1 MTTAKKHN
9 VFKNIVQYLF
19 LLLYIVCAVLI
30 FVESA
35 MPGSKSAKQSND
47 FTGLF
52 EDEINDNYDS
62 QRIKEIKDFGV
73 SFYKDKDESI
83 ILDLS
88 NSTFYVGDT
97 IYYNFTY
104 IPQDTSFKGIN
115 IDCDSSFATIGA
127 DNSITFI
134 KESPSLELTFTA
146 SKNSKLIKKFSIAVD
161 PVLATSIEITN
172 KPSGDETFYVGQS
185 YTLKTHIEP
194 SNVTYT
200 RVAFSSSDDTI
211 CSVDSD
217 GRVEFKKSGRAIIYA
232 KINELEDSTTFTV
245 KDKIVQTVEVESIS
259 VNTKYELYSMGDS
272 ISVSIKYSPANATF
286 DLNST
291 NIQFP
296 SVDGISFKLIKSN
309 RIKITSNK
317 NENKSNS
324 FKDLKLSY
332 LKKDGSKIET
342 NSFDVDVIE
351 KSKLTSDQIDTSKLK
366 TFYTPSIH
374 TNSHYSNIVTIDSFS
389 ISIPYK
395 NINPKAYLL
404 NNYEIEYDSTK
415 LTCLS
420 HSYNSFTFKAKT
432 YSDVSGQIKFY
443 VDKDKHDTSN
453 AIVFNYQ
460 YQNDLQTGSVSGIS
474 LGSYFSSN
482 ESDKNELLVN
492 QAYDNVFSN
501 ISIEPVSFK
510 YSGWTVSIIEGEN
523 LVELVESNN
532 QYSITTNNQTG
543 NVKFRFVSKLDNSI
557 TEDLIFSIV
566 DKPNTMRVYDEGHN
580 LLSNDSIISV
590 DYHDYKALNV
600 EFAFNRQFKDGTK
613 NDEFLFDDGTYFISS
628 NNDNVVCNDDKLIF
642 FANKKG
648 RTSFKI
654 TSLQNDLLSFDFTI
668 DVNFIDIDSFD
679 VVYNA
684 GYYPGDN
691 KGLDDFSKIALGS
704 EFDIDVSMNNNAS
717 IKDVSFT
724 SSDSSVIS
732 ISQNGVGK
740 AKKVGKSTITV
751 TPISNPSL
759 KKTKQIQVVDTV
771 SPFTINSKVFKAETF
786 NSIDDGKRYEAK
798 LFYGKNYKIGITT
811 KEKVSCKNLSFEC
824 MDSSGNKTNN
834 IVSVDKFGNISLLD
848 IGKTTLKVTLG
859 SDDTLVKYSVY
870 IDLTIDRDI
879 SVMFS
884 SLAKKL
890 RKLVGH
896 YLLFA
901 VFAFLSVVFIFLAT
915 NKIKTML
922 IGLGISSV
930 LGFCVAGFSELTQ
943 FYTPNRSAQWRDV
956 GIDFGGYMTTI
967 AIFLICVGIW
977 ELIKYL
983 ARRRKNKVKKE

>member
-1 MTTAKKHN
+1 
-9 VFKNIVQYLF
+9 
-19 LLLYIVCAVLI
+19 
-30 FVESA
+30 
-35 MPGSKSAKQSND
+35 
-47 FTGLF
+47 
-52 EDEINDNYDS
+52 
-62 QRIKEIKDFGV
+62 
-73 SFYKDKDESI
+73 
-83 ILDLS
+83 
-88 NSTFYVGDT
+88 
-97 IYYNFTY
+97 
-104 IPQDTSFKGIN
+104 
-115 IDCDSSFATIGA
+115 
-127 DNSITFI
+127 
-134 KESPSLELTFTA
+134 
-146 SKNSKLIKKFSIAVD
+146 
-161 PVLATSIEITN
+161 
-172 KPSGDETFYVGQS
+172 
-185 YTLKTHIEP
+185 
-194 SNVTYT
+194 
-200 RVAFSSSDDTI
+200 
-211 CSVDSD
+211 
-217 GRVEFKKSGRAIIYA
+217 
-232 KINELEDSTTFTV
+232 
-245 KDKIVQTVEVESIS
+245 
-259 VNTKYELYSMGDS
+259 MGDS
-272 ISVSIKYSPANATF
+272 ISISIRYSPANATF
-286 DLNST
+286 DST
-291 NIQFP
+291 VIQFP
-296 SVDGISFKLIKSN
+296 SVDGISFKSIKSN
-309 RIKITSNK
+309 QFTITSNK

-351 KSKLTSDQIDTSKLK
+351 KSKLTYDQIDTSKLK
-366 TFYTPSIH
+366 TSYTPSIH
-374 TNSHYSNIVTIDSFS
+374 TNSNYSNIVTIDSFS

-395 NINPKAYLL
+395 NINSKAYLL
-404 NNYEIEYDSTK
+404 NNYKIEYDSTK

-420 HSYNSFTFKAKT
+420 QSYKSFTFKAKT
-432 YSDVSGQIKFY
+432 YSDVSGQIEFY
-443 VDKDKHDTSN
+443 VDKFDTSN
-453 AIVFNYQ
+453 AIVFTYQ
-460 YQNDLQTGSVSGIS
+460 YQNDFQAGFVSGIS

-492 QAYDNVFSN
+492 QTYDNVFSN

-523 LVELVESNN
+523 LVEFVESNN
-532 QYSITTNNQTG
+532 QYSIITNNQTG

-557 TEDLIFSIV
+557 SEDLIFSIV

-580 LLSNDSIISV
+580 LLSNDSTISV

-613 NDEFLFDDGTYFISS
+613 NDEFLFDDGTYSISS

-648 RTSFKI
+648 STSFKI

-668 DVNFIDIDSFD
+668 DVNFIDVDSFD

-740 AKKVGKSTITV
+740 AKKVGKSIITV

-956 GIDFGGYMTTI
+956 GIDFAGYMTTI

>member
-1 MTTAKKHN
+1 MTAAKKHN

-134 KESPSLELTFTA
+134 KENSSLELTFTA
-146 SKNSKLIKKFSIAVD
+146 SKNSNLIKKFSIAVD

-172 KPSGDETFYVGQS
+172 KPSSDETFYVGQS

-200 RVAFSSSDDTI
+200 TVAFSSSNDTI

-217 GRVEFKKSGRAIIYA
+217 GRVEFKKSGTAIIHA
-232 KINELEDSTTFTV
+232 KINELEVSTTFIV

-259 VNTKYELYSMGDS
+259 VNTKYQLYSMGDS
-272 ISVSIKYSPANATF
+272 ISVSIGYTPANATF
-286 DLNST
+286 DST
-291 NIQFP
+291 NIHFP
-296 SVDGISFKLIKSN
+296 SVDGISFKSIKSN
-309 RIKITSNK
+309 QIKIISK

-351 KSKLTSDQIDTSKLK
+351 KLKLTSDKIDTSKLK
-366 TFYTPSIH
+366 TLYTPSIH
-374 TNSHYSNIVTIDSFS
+374 TNSHYSSKVTIDSFS

-404 NNYEIEYDSTK
+404 NNYKIEYDSTK
-415 LTCLS
+415 LICLS
-420 HSYNSFTFKAKT
+420 QSYKSFTFKAKT

-443 VDKDKHDTSN
+443 VDKDKFDTSN
-453 AIVFNYQ
+453 AIVFTYQ
-460 YQNDLQTGSVSGIS
+460 YQNDLQAGSVSGIS

-492 QAYDNVFSN
+492 QTYDNVFSN

-523 LVELVESNN
+523 LVKLDESNN

-557 TEDLIFSIV
+557 SEDLIFSIV
-566 DKPNTMRVYDEGHN
+566 DKPNIMRVYDEGHN
-580 LLSNDSIISV
+580 LLSNDSTISV

-613 NDEFLFDDGTYFISS
+613 NDEVLFDDGTYSISS

-648 RTSFKI
+648 STSFKI
-654 TSLQNDLLSFDFTI
+654 TSLQNNLLSFDFTI

-684 GYYPGDN
+684 GYYLGDN

-811 KEKVSCKNLSFEC
+811 KEKVSCKNLNFEC
-824 MDSSGNKTNN
+824 VDSSGNKTNN

-922 IGLGISSV
+922 ISLGISSV

-977 ELIKYL
+977 EFIKYL
-983 ARRRKNKVKKE
+983 ARRRKNKAKKE

>member
-62 QRIKEIKDFGV
+62 QRIKEIKDFSV

-351 KSKLTSDQIDTSKLK
+351 KSKLTSNQIDTSKLK
-366 TFYTPSIH
+366 TSYAPSIH

-443 VDKDKHDTSN
+443 VDKFDTSD

-460 YQNDLQTGSVSGIS
+460 YQNDVQAGSVSGIS

-492 QAYDNVFSN
+492 QTYDNVFSN

-510 YSGWTVSIIEGEN
+510 YSGWTVSIIEGKN

-580 LLSNDSIISV
+580 LLSNDSTISV

-613 NDEFLFDDGTYFISS
+613 NDEFLFDDGTYSISS

-684 GYYPGDN
+684 GYYLGDN

-732 ISQNGVGK
+732 INQNGVGK

-884 SLAKKL
+884 SLAKML

>member
-1 MTTAKKHN
+1 M
-9 VFKNIVQYLF
+9 
-19 LLLYIVCAVLI
+19 I

-104 IPQDTSFKGIN
+104 TPQDTSFKGIN

-134 KESPSLELTFTA
+134 KENSSLELTFTA
-146 SKNSKLIKKFSIAVD
+146 SKNSNLIKKFSIAVD

-172 KPSGDETFYVGQS
+172 KPSSDEIFYVGQS

-200 RVAFSSSDDTI
+200 TVAFSSSDDTI
-211 CSVDSD
+211 CSVDFD
-217 GRVEFKKSGRAIIYA
+217 GRVEFKKSGTAIIYA
-232 KINELEDSTTFTV
+232 KINKFVDSTTFIV

-286 DLNST
+286 DST

-296 SVDGISFKLIKSN
+296 SVVGISFKPIKSN
-309 RIKITSNK
+309 QIKITSNK
-317 NENKSNS
+317 NENKSYS

-332 LKKDGSKIET
+332 GSKIET

-351 KSKLTSDQIDTSKLK
+351 KSKLNIDQIDTSKLK
-366 TFYTPSIH
+366 TSYTPSIH

-420 HSYNSFTFKAKT
+420 YSYESFTFKAKT
-432 YSDVSGQIKFY
+432 YSDVNGEIKFY
-443 VDKDKHDTSN
+443 VDKFDTSN
-453 AIVFNYQ
+453 AIVFTYQ
-460 YQNDLQTGSVSGIS
+460 YQNDVQAGSVSGIS

-492 QAYDNVFSN
+492 QTYDNVFSN

-532 QYSITTNNQTG
+532 QYSIATNYQTG
-543 NVKFRFVSKLDNSI
+543 NVKFRFRSKLDNSI
-557 TEDLIFSIV
+557 SEDLIFSIV

-580 LLSNDSIISV
+580 LLSNHSTISV

-613 NDEFLFDDGTYFISS
+613 NDEVLFDDVTYSISS

-648 RTSFKI
+648 STSFKI

-668 DVNFIDIDSFD
+668 DVNFIDTDSFD

-956 GIDFGGYMTTI
+956 GIDFAGYMTTI

>member
-134 KESPSLELTFTA
+134 KESQSLELTFTA

-161 PVLATSIEITN
+161 PVLATSIKITN
-172 KPSGDETFYVGQS
+172 KPSNDETFYVGQS

-200 RVAFSSSDDTI
+200 TVAFSSSDDTI

-217 GRVEFKKSGRAIIYA
+217 GRVEFKKSGTAKIYA
-232 KINELEDSTTFTV
+232 KINELEDSTPFIV

-286 DLNST
+286 DST
-291 NIQFP
+291 VIQFP
-296 SVDGISFKLIKSN
+296 SADGISFKSIKIN
-309 RIKITSNK
+309 QIKITSK

-351 KSKLTSDQIDTSKLK
+351 KFKLTSDQIDTSKLK
-366 TFYTPSIH
+366 TSYTPSIH

-404 NNYEIEYDSTK
+404 NNYKIDYDSTK
-415 LTCLS
+415 LTCLN
-420 HSYNSFTFKAKT
+420 HSYKSFTFKAKT
-432 YSDVSGQIKFY
+432 YSNVSGQIKFY
-443 VDKDKHDTSN
+443 VDKDNTSD
-453 AIVFNYQ
+453 AIFFNYK
-460 YQNDLQTGSVSGIS
+460 YQNDIQPGSVSGIS
-474 LGSYFSSN
+474 LSSYFSSN
-482 ESDKNELLVN
+482 ELDKNELLVN
-492 QAYDNVFSN
+492 QKYNNVFSN

-532 QYSITTNNQTG
+532 QYSITTYNQTG

-557 TEDLIFSIV
+557 SEDLIFSIV

-580 LLSNDSIISV
+580 LLSNDSTISV

-613 NDEFLFDDGTYFISS
+613 NDEFLFDDGTYSISS

-648 RTSFKI
+648 STSFKI
-654 TSLQNDLLSFDFTI
+654 TSRQNDLLSFDFTI

-691 KGLDDFSKIALGS
+691 KGLDDFSKIALES

-740 AKKVGKSTITV
+740 AKKVGKSIITV

-956 GIDFGGYMTTI
+956 GIDFAGYMTTI

>member
-104 IPQDTSFKGIN
+104 VPQDTSFKGIN

-134 KESPSLELTFTA
+134 KESSSLELTFTA
-146 SKNSKLIKKFSIAVD
+146 SKNSNLIKKFFIAVD

-172 KPSGDETFYVGQS
+172 KPFSKETFYVGQS

-200 RVAFSSSDDTI
+200 RVAFSSSDDAI

-217 GRVEFKKSGRAIIYA
+217 GRVEFKKSGTAIIYA
-232 KINELEDSTTFTV
+232 KINELEDSTTFIV

-259 VNTKYELYSMGDS
+259 VNTKYKLYSMGDS
-272 ISVSIKYSPANATF
+272 ISVSIEYSPANATF
-286 DLNST
+286 DST
-291 NIQFP
+291 NIQFL
-296 SVDGISFKLIKSN
+296 SVDGISFKSIKSN
-309 RIKITSNK
+309 RIKITSK

-351 KSKLTSDQIDTSKLK
+351 KSKLTFDQIDTSKLK
-366 TFYTPSIH
+366 TSYTPSIH

-395 NINPKAYLL
+395 NINSKAYLL
-404 NNYEIEYDSTK
+404 NNYNIDYDSSK

-420 HSYNSFTFKAKT
+420 QSYKSFTFKAKT

-443 VDKDKHDTSN
+443 VDKFDTSN
-453 AIVFNYQ
+453 AIVFTYQ
-460 YQNDLQTGSVSGIS
+460 YQNDIQTGSVSGIS
-474 LGSYFSSN
+474 LGSYFSSS
-482 ESDKNELLVN
+482 ESNKNELLVN
-492 QAYDNVFSN
+492 QTYDNVFSN
-501 ISIEPVSFK
+501 ISIEPVGFK
-510 YSGWTVSIIEGEN
+510 YSGWAVSIIEGKN
-523 LVELVESNN
+523 LVKLGESNN

-557 TEDLIFSIV
+557 SEDLTFSIV
-566 DKPNTMRVYDEGHN
+566 GKPNTMRVYDEGHN
-580 LLSNDSIISV
+580 LLSNHSTISV
-590 DYHDYKALNV
+590 DYHDYKVLYV

-613 NDEFLFDDGTYFISS
+613 NDEVLFDDGTYSISS

-648 RTSFKI
+648 STSFKI

-668 DVNFIDIDSFD
+668 DVNFIDIDSFY

-824 MDSSGNKTNN
+824 MDSNGNKTND

-956 GIDFGGYMTTI
+956 GIDFAGYMTTI

>member
-134 KESPSLELTFTA
+134 KESSSLELTFTA
-146 SKNSKLIKKFSIAVD
+146 SKNSNLIKKFSIVVD
-161 PVLATSIEITN
+161 SVLATSIVITN
-172 KPSGDETFYVGQS
+172 KPLRDETFYVGQS
-185 YTLKTHIEP
+185 YILKTHIEP

-200 RVAFSSSDDTI
+200 TVAFSSSDDSI

-217 GRVEFKKSGRAIIYA
+217 GRVEFKKSGTAIIYA
-232 KINELEDSTTFTV
+232 KINKFKDSTPFNV

-272 ISVSIKYSPANATF
+272 ISVSIRYSPANATF
-286 DLNST
+286 DST
-291 NIQFP
+291 KIHFP
-296 SVDGISFKLIKSN
+296 SVDGISFKPIKSN
-309 RIKITSNK
+309 QIKITSE
-317 NENKSNS
+317 NENKSYS

-332 LKKDGSKIET
+332 LKEDGSKIET

-351 KSKLTSDQIDTSKLK
+351 KSKLNIDQIDTSKLK
-366 TFYTPSIH
+366 TSYTPLIH

-420 HSYNSFTFKAKT
+420 HSYKSFTFKAKT
-432 YSDVSGQIKFY
+432 NSDVSGEIKFY
-443 VDKDKHDTSN
+443 VDKVDTSN
-453 AIVFNYQ
+453 AIFFNYK
-460 YQNDLQTGSVSGIS
+460 YQKDVQAGSVSGIS

-492 QAYDNVFSN
+492 QTYDNVFSN

-523 LVELVESNN
+523 LVKLVESNN
-532 QYSITTNNQTG
+532 QYSIATNYQTG
-543 NVKFRFVSKLDNSI
+543 NVKFRFRSKLDNSI
-557 TEDLIFSIV
+557 SEDLIFSIV
-566 DKPNTMRVYDEGHN
+566 DKPNTMRVYDDGHN
-580 LLSNDSIISV
+580 LLSNDSTISV

-613 NDEFLFDDGTYFISS
+613 NDEVLFDDVTYSISS

-648 RTSFKI
+648 STSFKI
-654 TSLQNDLLSFDFTI
+654 TSHQNDLLSFDFTI

-740 AKKVGKSTITV
+740 AKKVGKSIITV

-771 SPFTINSKVFKAETF
+771 SPFIINSKVFKAETF

-983 ARRRKNKVKKE
+983 ARRRKNRVKKE

>member
-1 MTTAKKHN
+1 MTAAKKHN

-146 SKNSKLIKKFSIAVD
+146 SKNSNLIKKFSIAVD

-172 KPSGDETFYVGQS
+172 KPSSDETFYVGQS

-200 RVAFSSSDDTI
+200 TVAFSSSNDSI

-217 GRVEFKKSGRAIIYA
+217 GRVEFKKSGTAIINA
-232 KINELEDSTTFTV
+232 KINKFVDSTTFIV

-272 ISVSIKYSPANATF
+272 ISVSIRYSPANATF
-286 DLNST
+286 DST
-291 NIQFP
+291 KIHFP
-296 SVDGISFKLIKSN
+296 SVDGISFKPIKSN
-309 RIKITSNK
+309 QIKITSDE
-317 NENKSNS
+317 NENKSYS

-332 LKKDGSKIET
+332 ESKIET

-351 KSKLTSDQIDTSKLK
+351 KSKLNIDQIDTSKLK
-366 TFYTPSIH
+366 TSYTPSIH

-395 NINPKAYLL
+395 KINSKAYLL
-404 NNYEIEYDSTK
+404 DNYKIDYDSTK

-420 HSYNSFTFKAKT
+420 HSYESFTFKAKT
-432 YSDVSGQIKFY
+432 YSDVSGEIKFY
-443 VDKDKHDTSN
+443 VDKDKVDTSD
-453 AIVFNYQ
+453 AIVFTYQ
-460 YQNDLQTGSVSGIS
+460 YQNDLQAGSVSGIS

-482 ESDKNELLVN
+482 ELDKNELLVN
-492 QAYDNVFSN
+492 QTYDNVFSN

-510 YSGWTVSIIEGEN
+510 YSGWIVSIIEGEN

-557 TEDLIFSIV
+557 SEDLIFSIV
-566 DKPNTMRVYDEGHN
+566 DKPNTMRIYDEGHN
-580 LLSNDSIISV
+580 LLSNDSTISV

-613 NDEFLFDDGTYFISS
+613 NDEVLFDDETYFISS

-648 RTSFKI
+648 STSFKI

-732 ISQNGVGK
+732 ISQSGVGK

-771 SPFTINSKVFKAETF
+771 SPFTINNKVFKAETF

-824 MDSSGNKTNN
+824 MDSSGNRTND
-834 IVSVDKFGNISLLD
+834 IVSVDKIGNISLLD

-930 LGFCVAGFSELTQ
+930 LGFCVAGFSELAQ
-943 FYTPNRSAQWRDV
+943 LYTPNRSAQWRDV
-956 GIDFGGYMTTI
+956 GIDFAGYMTTI

-983 ARRRKNKVKKE
+983 ARRRKNKAKKE

>member
-62 QRIKEIKDFGV
+62 QRIKEIKDFSV

-172 KPSGDETFYVGQS
+172 KPSSDETFYVGQS

-200 RVAFSSSDDTI
+200 RVAFSSSDDAI

-460 YQNDLQTGSVSGIS
+460 YQNDVQAGSVSGIS

-492 QAYDNVFSN
+492 QTYDNVFSN

-532 QYSITTNNQTG
+532 QYSITTNNQNG

-557 TEDLIFSIV
+557 SEDLIFSIV

-580 LLSNDSIISV
+580 LLSNDSTISV

-613 NDEFLFDDGTYFISS
+613 NDEFLFDDGTYSISS

-648 RTSFKI
+648 STSFKI
-654 TSLQNDLLSFDFTI
+654 TSLQNHLLSFDFTI

-732 ISQNGVGK
+732 INQNGVGK

-884 SLAKKL
+884 SLAKML

>member
-1 MTTAKKHN
+1 M
-9 VFKNIVQYLF
+9 
-19 LLLYIVCAVLI
+19 
-30 FVESA
+30 
-35 MPGSKSAKQSND
+35 
-47 FTGLF
+47 
-52 EDEINDNYDS
+52 
-62 QRIKEIKDFGV
+62 
-73 SFYKDKDESI
+73 
-83 ILDLS
+83 
-88 NSTFYVGDT
+88 
-97 IYYNFTY
+97 
-104 IPQDTSFKGIN
+104 
-115 IDCDSSFATIGA
+115 
-127 DNSITFI
+127 
-134 KESPSLELTFTA
+134 
-146 SKNSKLIKKFSIAVD
+146 
-161 PVLATSIEITN
+161 
-172 KPSGDETFYVGQS
+172 
-185 YTLKTHIEP
+185 
-194 SNVTYT
+194 
-200 RVAFSSSDDTI
+200 
-211 CSVDSD
+211 
-217 GRVEFKKSGRAIIYA
+217 
-232 KINELEDSTTFTV
+232 
-245 KDKIVQTVEVESIS
+245 
-259 VNTKYELYSMGDS
+259 
-272 ISVSIKYSPANATF
+272 
-286 DLNST
+286 
-291 NIQFP
+291 
-296 SVDGISFKLIKSN
+296 
-309 RIKITSNK
+309 
-317 NENKSNS
+317 
-324 FKDLKLSY
+324 
-332 LKKDGSKIET
+332 
-342 NSFDVDVIE
+342 
-351 KSKLTSDQIDTSKLK
+351 
-366 TFYTPSIH
+366 
-374 TNSHYSNIVTIDSFS
+374 
-389 ISIPYK
+389 
-395 NINPKAYLL
+395 
-404 NNYEIEYDSTK
+404 
-415 LTCLS
+415 
-420 HSYNSFTFKAKT
+420 
-432 YSDVSGQIKFY
+432 
-443 VDKDKHDTSN
+443 
-453 AIVFNYQ
+453 
-460 YQNDLQTGSVSGIS
+460 
-474 LGSYFSSN
+474 GSYFSSN
-482 ESDKNELLVN
+482 ESDKNELLVK
-492 QAYDNVFSN
+492 QTYDNVFSN

-510 YSGWTVSIIEGEN
+510 YSGWTVSIIEGKN
-523 LVELVESNN
+523 LVGLDESNN

-543 NVKFRFVSKLDNSI
+543 NVKFRFVFKLDNSI
-557 TEDLIFSIV
+557 SEDLIFSIV

-580 LLSNDSIISV
+580 LLSNHSTISV

-613 NDEFLFDDGTYFISS
+613 NDEVLFDDGTYFISS

-648 RTSFKI
+648 NTSFKI
-654 TSLQNDLLSFDFTI
+654 TSFQNDLLSFDFTI

-704 EFDIDVSMNNNAS
+704 EFDIDVSMNNSAS

-859 SDDTLVKYSVY
+859 SNDTLVKYSVY
-870 IDLTIDRDI
+870 IDLTINRDI

-922 IGLGISSV
+922 ISLGISSV

>member
-62 QRIKEIKDFGV
+62 QRIKEIKDFSV

-146 SKNSKLIKKFSIAVD
+146 SKNSNLIKKFSIAVD

-200 RVAFSSSDDTI
+200 RVAFSSSDDAI

-217 GRVEFKKSGRAIIYA
+217 GRVEFKKSGTAIIYA
-232 KINELEDSTTFTV
+232 KINELEDSTTFIV

-272 ISVSIKYSPANATF
+272 ISFSIKYSPVNATF
-286 DLNST
+286 T
-291 NIQFP
+291 NIHFP
-296 SVDGISFKLIKSN
+296 SVDGIFFESIKSN

-351 KSKLTSDQIDTSKLK
+351 KSKLTSDQIDKSKLK
-366 TFYTPSIH
+366 TSYTPLIH

-420 HSYNSFTFKAKT
+420 QSYNSFTFKANT

-443 VDKDKHDTSN
+443 VDKFDTSN

-460 YQNDLQTGSVSGIS
+460 YQNDIQTGSVSGIS

-492 QAYDNVFSN
+492 QTYDNVFSN

-523 LVELVESNN
+523 LVKLVESNN
-532 QYSITTNNQTG
+532 QYSIITYNQTG
-543 NVKFRFVSKLDNSI
+543 NVKFRFFSKLDDSI
-557 TEDLIFSIV
+557 FEDLSFSIV
-566 DKPNTMRVYDEGHN
+566 DKPNIMRVYDEGHN
-580 LLSNDSIISV
+580 LLSNDSTISV

-613 NDEFLFDDGTYFISS
+613 NDEVLFDDGTYSISS

-648 RTSFKI
+648 STSFKI

-668 DVNFIDIDSFD
+668 DVNFVDIDSFD

-684 GYYPGDN
+684 GYYLGDN

>member
-134 KESPSLELTFTA
+134 KESSSLELTFTA

-172 KPSGDETFYVGQS
+172 KPSSDETFYVGQS

-200 RVAFSSSDDTI
+200 TVAFSSSNDTI

-217 GRVEFKKSGRAIIYA
+217 GRVEFKKSGAAIIYA
-232 KINELEDSTTFTV
+232 KINKFEDSTTFIV
-245 KDKIVQTVEVESIS
+245 KDKIVQMVEVESIS
-259 VNTKYELYSMGDS
+259 LNTKYELYSMGDS
-272 ISVSIKYSPANATF
+272 ISVSIGYSPANATF
-286 DLNST
+286 DSN
-291 NIQFP
+291 NIRFP
-296 SVDGISFKLIKSN
+296 SVDGISFKSIKSN
-309 RIKITSNK
+309 QIKITSNK

-332 LKKDGSKIET
+332 GSKIET

-351 KSKLTSDQIDTSKLK
+351 KSKLTYDQIDTSKLK
-366 TFYTPSIH
+366 TSYTPSIH

-395 NINPKAYLL
+395 NINSKAYLL
-404 NNYEIEYDSTK
+404 NNYKIEYDSTK

-420 HSYNSFTFKAKT
+420 QSYKSFTFKAKT
-432 YSDVSGQIKFY
+432 DSDVSGEIKFY
-443 VDKDKHDTSN
+443 VDKFDTSN
-453 AIVFNYQ
+453 AIVFTYQ
-460 YQNDLQTGSVSGIS
+460 YQNDVQAGSVSGIS
-474 LGSYFSSN
+474 LGSYFSFN

-492 QAYDNVFSN
+492 QKYNNVFSN

-543 NVKFRFVSKLDNSI
+543 NVKFRFFSKLDKSI
-557 TEDLIFSIV
+557 SEDLIFSIV
-566 DKPNTMRVYDEGHN
+566 DKPNIMRVYDEGHN
-580 LLSNDSIISV
+580 LLSNDSTISV

-613 NDEFLFDDGTYFISS
+613 NDEVLFDDGTYSISS

-648 RTSFKI
+648 STSFKI

-684 GYYPGDN
+684 GYYLGDN
-691 KGLDDFSKIALGS
+691 KGLNDFSKIALGS
-704 EFDIDVSMNNNAS
+704 EFDIDVNMNNNAS

-740 AKKVGKSTITV
+740 AKKVGKSIITV

-930 LGFCVAGFSELTQ
+930 LGFCVAGFSELAQ

-967 AIFLICVGIW
+967 LIFLICVGIW

>member
-104 IPQDTSFKGIN
+104 IPQDKGIN

-134 KESPSLELTFTA
+134 KESQSLELTFTA
-146 SKNSKLIKKFSIAVD
+146 SKNSNLIKKFSIAVD
-161 PVLATSIEITN
+161 PVLATSIVITN
-172 KPSGDETFYVGQS
+172 KPSSDETFYVGQS

-200 RVAFSSSDDTI
+200 TVAFSSSNDTI

-217 GRVEFKKSGRAIIYA
+217 GRIEFKKSGTAIIYA
-232 KINELEDSTTFTV
+232 KINELEDSTTFIV
-245 KDKIVQTVEVESIS
+245 KDKIVQAVEVESIS

-272 ISVSIKYSPANATF
+272 ISVSIRYSPANATF
-286 DLNST
+286 DST
-291 NIQFP
+291 VIQFP
-296 SVDGISFKLIKSN
+296 SVDGISFKSTKSN
-309 RIKITSNK
+309 QFTITSNK

-324 FKDLKLSY
+324 FKDLKLSYSY

-351 KSKLTSDQIDTSKLK
+351 KSKLTYDQIDTSKLK
-366 TFYTPSIH
+366 TSYTPSIH
-374 TNSHYSNIVTIDSFS
+374 TNSNYSNIVTIDSFS

-395 NINPKAYLL
+395 NINSKAYLL
-404 NNYEIEYDSTK
+404 NNYKIEYDSTK
-415 LTCLS
+415 LICLN
-420 HSYNSFTFKAKT
+420 HSYKSFTFKAKT
-432 YSDVSGQIKFY
+432 YSNVSGQIKFY
-443 VDKDKHDTSN
+443 VDKDNTSD
-453 AIVFNYQ
+453 AIVFTYQ
-460 YQNDLQTGSVSGIS
+460 YQNDIQAGSVSGIS

-492 QAYDNVFSN
+492 QTYDNVFSN

-532 QYSITTNNQTG
+532 QYSIITNNQTG

-557 TEDLIFSIV
+557 SEDLIFSIV

-580 LLSNDSIISV
+580 LLSNDSTISV

-613 NDEFLFDDGTYFISS
+613 NDEVLFDDGTYFISS

-648 RTSFKI
+648 STSFKI

-668 DVNFIDIDSFD
+668 DVNFIDVDSFD

-740 AKKVGKSTITV
+740 AKKVGKSIITV

>member
-1 MTTAKKHN
+1 MTAAKKHN

-134 KESPSLELTFTA
+134 KESSSLELTFTA
-146 SKNSKLIKKFSIAVD
+146 SKNSNLIKKFSIAVD

-172 KPSGDETFYVGQS
+172 KPSNDETFYVGQS

-200 RVAFSSSDDTI
+200 TVAFSSSDDTI

-217 GRVEFKKSGRAIIYA
+217 GRVEFKKSGTAIIYA
-232 KINELEDSTTFTV
+232 KINKFVDSTTFIV
-245 KDKIVQTVEVESIS
+245 KDKIVQMVEVESIS

-272 ISVSIKYSPANATF
+272 ISVSIGYSPANATF
-286 DLNST
+286 DST

-309 RIKITSNK
+309 RIKITSK

-351 KSKLTSDQIDTSKLK
+351 KLKLTSDKIDTSKLK
-366 TFYTPSIH
+366 TLYTPSIH

-395 NINPKAYLL
+395 NINFKAYLL
-404 NNYEIEYDSTK
+404 DNYKIEYDSTR
-415 LTCLS
+415 LICLS
-420 HSYNSFTFKAKT
+420 QSYESFTFKAKT

-443 VDKDKHDTSN
+443 VDKFDTSN
-453 AIVFNYQ
+453 AIFFNYK
-460 YQNDLQTGSVSGIS
+460 YQKDTQAGSVSGIS

-482 ESDKNELLVN
+482 ESDENELLVN
-492 QAYDNVFSN
+492 QTYDNVFSN

-557 TEDLIFSIV
+557 SEDLIFSIV
-566 DKPNTMRVYDEGHN
+566 DKPNIMRVYDEGHN
-580 LLSNDSIISV
+580 LLSNDSTISV

-613 NDEFLFDDGTYFISS
+613 NDEVLFDDGTYSISS

-648 RTSFKI
+648 STSFKI

-679 VVYNA
+679 VVYNV

-704 EFDIDVSMNNNAS
+704 EFDIDVSMNNSAS

-724 SSDSSVIS
+724 SSNSSVIS

-740 AKKVGKSTITV
+740 AKKVGKSTITI

-977 ELIKYL
+977 EFIKYL
-983 ARRRKNKVKKE
+983 ARRRKNKAKKE

>member
-161 PVLATSIEITN
+161 PVLATSIKITN
-172 KPSGDETFYVGQS
+172 KPFSDETFYVGQS

-286 DLNST
+286 T
-291 NIQFP
+291 NIHFP
-296 SVDGISFKLIKSN
+296 SVDGIFFESIKSN

-366 TFYTPSIH
+366 TSYTPSIH

-395 NINPKAYLL
+395 SINSKAYLL
-404 NNYEIEYDSTK
+404 NNYKIEYDATR
-415 LTCLS
+415 LDCLS
-420 HSYNSFTFKAKT
+420 HSYKSFTFKART

-453 AIVFNYQ
+453 AIVFTYH
-460 YQNDLQTGSVSGIS
+460 YQNDIQTGSVSGIS

-482 ESDKNELLVN
+482 ELDKNELLVY
-492 QAYDNVFSN
+492 QTYDNVFSN

-523 LVELVESNN
+523 LVDLGESNN

-557 TEDLIFSIV
+557 SEDLIFSIV

-580 LLSNDSIISV
+580 LLSNDSTISV
-590 DYHDYKALNV
+590 DYHDYKVLNV

-613 NDEFLFDDGTYFISS
+613 NDEVLFDDEAYSISS

-648 RTSFKI
+648 STSFKI
-654 TSLQNDLLSFDFTI
+654 TSLQNDSLSFVFTI

-786 NSIDDGKRYEAK
+786 NSIDDGKKYEAK

-930 LGFCVAGFSELTQ
+930 LGFCVAGFSELVQ
-943 FYTPNRSAQWRDV
+943 LYTPNRSAQWRDV
-956 GIDFGGYMTTI
+956 GIDFAGYMTTI

>member
-115 IDCDSSFATIGA
+115 IDCDSSFAIIGS

-134 KESPSLELTFTA
+134 KESSSLELTFTA
-146 SKNSKLIKKFSIAVD
+146 SKNSNLIKKFSIAVD

-172 KPSGDETFYVGQS
+172 KPSSDETFYVGQS

-194 SNVTYT
+194 NNVTYT
-200 RVAFSSSDDTI
+200 IVAFSSSDDTI

-217 GRVEFKKSGRAIIYA
+217 GRVEFKKSGTAIIYA
-232 KINELEDSTTFTV
+232 KINELEDLTTFIV

-272 ISVSIKYSPANATF
+272 ISVSIEYSPMNATF
-286 DLNST
+286 DST

-296 SVDGISFKLIKSN
+296 SVDGISFKSIKSN
-309 RIKITSNK
+309 QIKITSK

-351 KSKLTSDQIDTSKLK
+351 KSKLTSDQIDKSKLK
-366 TFYTPSIH
+366 TSYTPSIH

-395 NINPKAYLL
+395 NINSKAYLL
-404 NNYEIEYDSTK
+404 NNYKIEYDSTK
-415 LTCLS
+415 LTCS
-420 HSYNSFTFKAKT
+420 SQSYKSFTFKAKT

-443 VDKDKHDTSN
+443 VDKFDTSN
-453 AIVFNYQ
+453 AIVFTYQ
-460 YQNDLQTGSVSGIS
+460 YQNDFQTGFVSGIS

-482 ESDKNELLVN
+482 ESNKNELLVN
-492 QAYDNVFSN
+492 QTYDNVFSN
-501 ISIEPVSFK
+501 ISIEPVGFK
-510 YSGWTVSIIEGEN
+510 YSGWTVSIIEGKN

-557 TEDLIFSIV
+557 SEDLIFSIV
-566 DKPNTMRVYDEGHN
+566 DKPNIMRVYDEGHN
-580 LLSNDSIISV
+580 LLSNDSTISV

-613 NDEFLFDDGTYFISS
+613 NDEVLFDDETYFISS

-648 RTSFKI
+648 STSFKI

-684 GYYPGDN
+684 GYYLGDN

-724 SSDSSVIS
+724 SSDSSIIS

-824 MDSSGNKTNN
+824 MDSSGNRTND
-834 IVSVDKFGNISLLD
+834 IVSVDKIGNISLLD

-983 ARRRKNKVKKE
+983 ARIRKNKVKKE

>member
-1 MTTAKKHN
+1 
-9 VFKNIVQYLF
+9 
-19 LLLYIVCAVLI
+19 
-30 FVESA
+30 

-134 KESPSLELTFTA
+134 KESQSLELTFTA

-161 PVLATSIEITN
+161 PVLATSIKITN
-172 KPSGDETFYVGQS
+172 KPSNDETFYVGQS

-200 RVAFSSSDDTI
+200 TVAFSSSDDTI

-217 GRVEFKKSGRAIIYA
+217 GRIEFKKSGTAKIYA
-232 KINELEDSTTFTV
+232 KINKFEDSITFIV

-272 ISVSIKYSPANATF
+272 ISVNIEYSPANATF
-286 DLNST
+286 DST

-296 SVDGISFKLIKSN
+296 SVDGISFKSIKSN
-309 RIKITSNK
+309 QFIITSNK

-351 KSKLTSDQIDTSKLK
+351 KFKLTSDQIDTSKLK
-366 TFYTPSIH
+366 SSYSPSIH

-395 NINPKAYLL
+395 NINSKAYLL
-404 NNYEIEYDSTK
+404 NNYKIEYDSTK

-420 HSYNSFTFKAKT
+420 QSYKSFTFKAKT
-432 YSDVSGQIKFY
+432 DSDVSGQIEFY
-443 VDKDKHDTSN
+443 VDKDNTSD
-453 AIVFNYQ
+453 AIFFNYK
-460 YQNDLQTGSVSGIS
+460 YQNDVQAGSVSGIS

-492 QAYDNVFSN
+492 QIYDNVFPN

-557 TEDLIFSIV
+557 SEDLIFSIV

-580 LLSNDSIISV
+580 LLSNDSTISV

-613 NDEFLFDDGTYFISS
+613 NDEFLFDDGTYSISS

-648 RTSFKI
+648 STSFKI

-668 DVNFIDIDSFD
+668 DVNFIDVDSFD

-684 GYYPGDN
+684 GYYLGDN

-740 AKKVGKSTITV
+740 AKKVGKSIITV

-848 IGKTTLKVTLG
+848 IGKTTLKVILG

>member
-1 MTTAKKHN
+1 
-9 VFKNIVQYLF
+9 
-19 LLLYIVCAVLI
+19 
-30 FVESA
+30 

-134 KESPSLELTFTA
+134 KESQSLELTFTA
-146 SKNSKLIKKFSIAVD
+146 SKNSNLIKKFFIAVD

-172 KPSGDETFYVGQS
+172 KPSSDETFYVGQS

-200 RVAFSSSDDTI
+200 TVAFSSSDDTI

-217 GRVEFKKSGRAIIYA
+217 GRVEFKKSGTAIIYA
-232 KINELEDSTTFTV
+232 KINKFVDSTTFIV

-272 ISVSIKYSPANATF
+272 ISVSIGYSPANATF
-286 DLNST
+286 NST

-296 SVDGISFKLIKSN
+296 SVDGISFKPIKSN
-309 RIKITSNK
+309 QIKITSE

-342 NSFDVDVIE
+342 NSFDVDVME
-351 KSKLTSDQIDTSKLK
+351 KSKLTSNQIDKSKLK
-366 TFYTPSIH
+366 TSYTPLIH

-404 NNYEIEYDSTK
+404 NNYEIEYNSTK

-420 HSYNSFTFKAKT
+420 YSYESFTFKAKT
-432 YSDVSGQIKFY
+432 YSDVNGEIKFY
-443 VDKDKHDTSN
+443 VDKFDTSN
-453 AIVFNYQ
+453 AIVFTYQ
-460 YQNDLQTGSVSGIS
+460 YQNDVQAGSVSGIS

-492 QAYDNVFSN
+492 QTYDDVFSN

-510 YSGWTVSIIEGEN
+510 YSGWTVSIIEGEK
-523 LVELVESNN
+523 LVKLVESNN
-532 QYSITTNNQTG
+532 QYSIKTYNQTG

-557 TEDLIFSIV
+557 FEDLIFSIV
-566 DKPNTMRVYDEGHN
+566 DKPNTMRVYDEGHK
-580 LLSNDSIISV
+580 LLSNHSIISV
-590 DYHDYKALNV
+590 DYHAYKALNV

-613 NDEFLFDDGTYFISS
+613 NDEVLFDDGTYSISS

-648 RTSFKI
+648 STSFKI
-654 TSLQNDLLSFDFTI
+654 TSRQNDLLSFDFII
-668 DVNFIDIDSFD
+668 DVNFIDTDSFD

-930 LGFCVAGFSELTQ
+930 LGFCVAGFSELVQ

>member
-52 EDEINDNYDS
+52 ENEINDNYDS

-146 SKNSKLIKKFSIAVD
+146 SKNSNLIKKFSIAVD
-161 PVLATSIEITN
+161 PVLATSIVITN
-172 KPSGDETFYVGQS
+172 KPSSGETFYVGQS

-200 RVAFSSSDDTI
+200 TVAFSSSDDTI

-217 GRVEFKKSGRAIIYA
+217 GRVEFKKSGTAIIYA
-232 KINELEDSTTFTV
+232 KINKFEDSTIFIV

-286 DLNST
+286 DST
-291 NIQFP
+291 KIEFP
-296 SVDGISFKLIKSN
+296 LVDGIFFKSIKSN
-309 RIKITSNK
+309 QIKITSK

-332 LKKDGSKIET
+332 GSKIET

-351 KSKLTSDQIDTSKLK
+351 KLKLTSDQIDKSKLK
-366 TFYTPSIH
+366 TSYTPLIH
-374 TNSHYSNIVTIDSFS
+374 TNSNYSNIVTIDSFS

-404 NNYEIEYDSTK
+404 DNYKIEYDSTK

-420 HSYNSFTFKAKT
+420 QSYKSFTFKANT
-432 YSDVSGQIKFY
+432 DSDVSGEIKFY
-443 VDKDKHDTSN
+443 VDKFDTSN
-453 AIVFNYQ
+453 AIVFTYQ
-460 YQNDLQTGSVSGIS
+460 YQNNFQTGSVSGIS

-492 QAYDNVFSN
+492 QTYDDVFSN

-510 YSGWTVSIIEGEN
+510 YSGWTVSIIEGKN
-523 LVELVESNN
+523 LVKLVESNN
-532 QYSITTNNQTG
+532 QYSIKTNNQTG

-557 TEDLIFSIV
+557 SEDLIFSIV

-580 LLSNDSIISV
+580 LLSNHSTISV
-590 DYHDYKALNV
+590 DYHAYKALNV

-613 NDEFLFDDGTYFISS
+613 MMRFYLMTEPILFH
-628 NNDNVVCNDDKLIF
+628 
-642 FANKKG
+642 
-648 RTSFKI
+648 
-654 TSLQNDLLSFDFTI
+654 Q
-668 DVNFIDIDSFD
+668 
-679 VVYNA
+679 
-684 GYYPGDN
+684 
-691 KGLDDFSKIALGS
+691 
-704 EFDIDVSMNNNAS
+704 
-717 IKDVSFT
+717 
-724 SSDSSVIS
+724 
-732 ISQNGVGK
+732 
-740 AKKVGKSTITV
+740 
-751 TPISNPSL
+751 
-759 KKTKQIQVVDTV
+759 
-771 SPFTINSKVFKAETF
+771 
-786 NSIDDGKRYEAK
+786 
-798 LFYGKNYKIGITT
+798 ITT
-811 KEKVSCKNLSFEC
+811 ML
-824 MDSSGNKTNN
+824 
-834 IVSVDKFGNISLLD
+834 
-848 IGKTTLKVTLG
+848 
-859 SDDTLVKYSVY
+859 Y
-870 IDLTIDRDI
+870 
-879 SVMFS
+879 
-884 SLAKKL
+884 
-890 RKLVGH
+890 
-896 YLLFA
+896 
-901 VFAFLSVVFIFLAT
+901 AT
-915 NKIKTML
+915 MIN
-922 IGLGISSV
+922 
-930 LGFCVAGFSELTQ
+930 
-943 FYTPNRSAQWRDV
+943 
-956 GIDFGGYMTTI
+956 
-967 AIFLICVGIW
+967 
-977 ELIKYL
+977 
-983 ARRRKNKVKKE
+983 

>member
-88 NSTFYVGDT
+88 NSIFYVGDT

-104 IPQDTSFKGIN
+104 TPQDTSFKGIN
-115 IDCDSSFATIGA
+115 IGCDSSFATIGA

-134 KESPSLELTFTA
+134 KESQSLELTFTA
-146 SKNSKLIKKFSIAVD
+146 SKNSNLIKKFSIAVD
-161 PVLATSIEITN
+161 PVLATSIVITN
-172 KPSGDETFYVGQS
+172 KPSIKETFYVGQS

-200 RVAFSSSDDTI
+200 TVAFSSSDDTI

-217 GRVEFKKSGRAIIYA
+217 GRIEFKKSGAAIIYA
-232 KINELEDSTTFTV
+232 KINELEDSTTFIV
-245 KDKIVQTVEVESIS
+245 KDKIVQAVEVESIS

-272 ISVSIKYSPANATF
+272 ISVSIRYSPVNATF
-286 DLNST
+286 DST
-291 NIQFP
+291 VIQFP
-296 SVDGISFKLIKSN
+296 SVDGISFKSIKSN
-309 RIKITSNK
+309 QIKITSK

-351 KSKLTSDQIDTSKLK
+351 KFKLTSDQIDTSKLK
-366 TFYTPSIH
+366 SSYSPSIH

-395 NINPKAYLL
+395 NINSKAYLL
-404 NNYEIEYDSTK
+404 NNYKIEYDSTK

-420 HSYNSFTFKAKT
+420 QSYKSFTFKAKT
-432 YSDVSGQIKFY
+432 YSNVSGQIKFY
-443 VDKDKHDTSN
+443 VDKFDTSN
-453 AIVFNYQ
+453 AIVFTYQ
-460 YQNDLQTGSVSGIS
+460 YQNDFQTGFVSGIS

-492 QAYDNVFSN
+492 QTYDNVFSN

-543 NVKFRFVSKLDNSI
+543 NVKFRFVSKFDNSI
-557 TEDLIFSIV
+557 SEDLIFSIV
-566 DKPNTMRVYDEGHN
+566 DKPNVMRVYDEGHN
-580 LLSNDSIISV
+580 LLSNDSTISV

-613 NDEFLFDDGTYFISS
+613 NDEFLFDDGTYSISS

-648 RTSFKI
+648 STSFKI

-668 DVNFIDIDSFD
+668 DVNFIDVDSFD

-740 AKKVGKSTITV
+740 AKKVGKSIITV

>member
-115 IDCDSSFATIGA
+115 IDCDSSFAIIGS

-134 KESPSLELTFTA
+134 KESSSLELTFTA
-146 SKNSKLIKKFSIAVD
+146 SKNSNLIKKFSIAVD

-172 KPSGDETFYVGQS
+172 KPSSDETFYVGQS

-194 SNVTYT
+194 NNVTYT
-200 RVAFSSSDDTI
+200 IVAFSSSDDTI

-217 GRVEFKKSGRAIIYA
+217 GRVEFKKSGTAIIYA
-232 KINELEDSTTFTV
+232 KINELEDSTTFIV

-272 ISVSIKYSPANATF
+272 ISVSIEYSPMNATF
-286 DLNST
+286 DST

-296 SVDGISFKLIKSN
+296 SVDGISFKSIKSN
-309 RIKITSNK
+309 QIKITSK

-351 KSKLTSDQIDTSKLK
+351 KSKLTSDQIDKSKLK
-366 TFYTPSIH
+366 TSYTPSIH

-395 NINPKAYLL
+395 NINSKAYLL
-404 NNYEIEYDSTK
+404 NNYKIEYDSTK
-415 LTCLS
+415 LTCS
-420 HSYNSFTFKAKT
+420 SQSYKSFTFKAKT

-443 VDKDKHDTSN
+443 VDKFDTSN
-453 AIVFNYQ
+453 AIVFTYQ
-460 YQNDLQTGSVSGIS
+460 YQNDFQTGFVSGIS

-482 ESDKNELLVN
+482 ESNKNELLVN
-492 QAYDNVFSN
+492 QTYDNVFSN
-501 ISIEPVSFK
+501 ISIEPVGFK
-510 YSGWTVSIIEGEN
+510 YSGWTVSIIEGKN

-557 TEDLIFSIV
+557 SEDLIFSIV
-566 DKPNTMRVYDEGHN
+566 DKPNIMRVYDEGHN
-580 LLSNDSIISV
+580 LLSNDSTISV

-613 NDEFLFDDGTYFISS
+613 NDEVLFDDETYFISS

-648 RTSFKI
+648 STSFKI

-684 GYYPGDN
+684 GYYLGDN

-724 SSDSSVIS
+724 SSDSSIIS

-824 MDSSGNKTNN
+824 MDSSGNRTND
-834 IVSVDKFGNISLLD
+834 IVSVDKIGNISLLD

-983 ARRRKNKVKKE
+983 ARIRKNKVKKE

>member
-1 MTTAKKHN
+1 
-9 VFKNIVQYLF
+9 
-19 LLLYIVCAVLI
+19 
-30 FVESA
+30 

-134 KESPSLELTFTA
+134 KESSSLELTFTA

-172 KPSGDETFYVGQS
+172 KPSSDETFYVGQS

-200 RVAFSSSDDTI
+200 TVAFSSSNDTI

-217 GRVEFKKSGRAIIYA
+217 GRVEFKKSGAAIIYA
-232 KINELEDSTTFTV
+232 KINKFEDSTTFIV
-245 KDKIVQTVEVESIS
+245 KDKIVQMVEVESIS
-259 VNTKYELYSMGDS
+259 LNTKYELYSMGDS
-272 ISVSIKYSPANATF
+272 ISVSIGYSPANATF
-286 DLNST
+286 DSN
-291 NIQFP
+291 NIRFP
-296 SVDGISFKLIKSN
+296 SVDGISFKSIKSN
-309 RIKITSNK
+309 QIKITSNK

-332 LKKDGSKIET
+332 GSKIET

-351 KSKLTSDQIDTSKLK
+351 KSKLTYDQIDTSKLK
-366 TFYTPSIH
+366 TSYTPSIH

-395 NINPKAYLL
+395 NINSKAYLL
-404 NNYEIEYDSTK
+404 NNYKIEYDSTK

-420 HSYNSFTFKAKT
+420 QSYKSFTFKAKT
-432 YSDVSGQIKFY
+432 DSDVSGEIKFY
-443 VDKDKHDTSN
+443 VDKFDTSN
-453 AIVFNYQ
+453 AIVFTYQ
-460 YQNDLQTGSVSGIS
+460 YQNDVQAGSVSGIS
-474 LGSYFSSN
+474 LGSYFSFN

-492 QAYDNVFSN
+492 QKYNNVFSN

-543 NVKFRFVSKLDNSI
+543 NVKFRFFSKLDKSI
-557 TEDLIFSIV
+557 SEDLIFSIV
-566 DKPNTMRVYDEGHN
+566 DKPNIMRVYDEGHN
-580 LLSNDSIISV
+580 LLSNDSTISV

-613 NDEFLFDDGTYFISS
+613 NDEVLFDDGTYSISS

-648 RTSFKI
+648 STSFKI

-684 GYYPGDN
+684 GYYLGDN
-691 KGLDDFSKIALGS
+691 KGLNDFSKIALGS
-704 EFDIDVSMNNNAS
+704 EFDIDVNMNNNAS

-740 AKKVGKSTITV
+740 AKKVGKSIITV

-930 LGFCVAGFSELTQ
+930 LGFCVAGFSELAQ

-967 AIFLICVGIW
+967 LIFLICVGIW

>member
-104 IPQDTSFKGIN
+104 IPQDTSFKGID

-134 KESPSLELTFTA
+134 KESSSLELTFTA
-146 SKNSKLIKKFSIAVD
+146 SKNSNLIKKFSIAVD

-172 KPSGDETFYVGQS
+172 KPFSEEIFYVGQS

-200 RVAFSSSDDTI
+200 RVAFSSSDDAI

-217 GRVEFKKSGRAIIYA
+217 GRVEFKKSGTAIIYA
-232 KINELEDSTTFTV
+232 KINELEDSTTFIV

-259 VNTKYELYSMGDS
+259 VNTKYKLYSMGDS
-272 ISVSIKYSPANATF
+272 ISVSIEYSPANATF
-286 DLNST
+286 T
-291 NIQFP
+291 NIHFP
-296 SVDGISFKLIKSN
+296 SVDGITFKSIKSN

-443 VDKDKHDTSN
+443 VDKFDTSN
-453 AIVFNYQ
+453 AIVFTYQ
-460 YQNDLQTGSVSGIS
+460 YQNDIQTGSVSGIS
-474 LGSYFSSN
+474 LGSYFSSS
-482 ESDKNELLVN
+482 ESNKNELLVN
-492 QAYDNVFSN
+492 QTYDNVFSN
-501 ISIEPVSFK
+501 ISIEPVGFK
-510 YSGWTVSIIEGEN
+510 YSGWAVSIIEGKN
-523 LVELVESNN
+523 LVKLGESNN

-557 TEDLIFSIV
+557 SEDLTFSIV

-580 LLSNDSIISV
+580 ILSNDSTISV
-590 DYHDYKALNV
+590 DYHDYKVLNV

-613 NDEFLFDDGTYFISS
+613 NDEVLFDDGTYSISS

-648 RTSFKI
+648 STSFKI

-668 DVNFIDIDSFD
+668 DVNFIDIDSFY

-956 GIDFGGYMTTI
+956 GIDFAGYMTTI

>member
-104 IPQDTSFKGIN
+104 VPQDTSFKGIN

-134 KESPSLELTFTA
+134 KESSSLELTFTA
-146 SKNSKLIKKFSIAVD
+146 SKNSNLIKKFFIAVD

-172 KPSGDETFYVGQS
+172 KPFSKETFYVGQS

-200 RVAFSSSDDTI
+200 RVAFSSSDDAI

-217 GRVEFKKSGRAIIYA
+217 GRVEFKKSGTAIIYA
-232 KINELEDSTTFTV
+232 KINELEDSTTFIV

-259 VNTKYELYSMGDS
+259 VNTKYKLYSMGDS
-272 ISVSIKYSPANATF
+272 ISVSIEYSPANATF
-286 DLNST
+286 DST

-309 RIKITSNK
+309 QIKITSK

-324 FKDLKLSY
+324 FNDLKLSY

-342 NSFDVDVIE
+342 NFFDVDVIE
-351 KSKLTSDQIDTSKLK
+351 KSKLTFDQIDTSKLK
-366 TFYTPSIH
+366 TSYTPSIH

-395 NINPKAYLL
+395 NINSKAYLL
-404 NNYEIEYDSTK
+404 NNYNIDYDSSK

-420 HSYNSFTFKAKT
+420 QSYKSFTFKAKT

-443 VDKDKHDTSN
+443 VDKFDTSN
-453 AIVFNYQ
+453 AIVFTYQ
-460 YQNDLQTGSVSGIS
+460 YQNDIQTGSVSGIS
-474 LGSYFSSN
+474 LDSYFSSS
-482 ESDKNELLVN
+482 ESNKNELLVN
-492 QAYDNVFSN
+492 QTYDNVFSN
-501 ISIEPVSFK
+501 ISIEPVGFK
-510 YSGWTVSIIEGEN
+510 YSGWAVSIIEGKN
-523 LVELVESNN
+523 LVKLGESNN

-557 TEDLIFSIV
+557 SEDLIFSIV

-580 LLSNDSIISV
+580 LLSNHSTISV
-590 DYHDYKALNV
+590 DYHDYKVLYV

-613 NDEFLFDDGTYFISS
+613 NDEVLFDDGTYSISS

-648 RTSFKI
+648 STSFKI

-668 DVNFIDIDSFD
+668 DVNFIDIDSFY

-824 MDSSGNKTNN
+824 MDSNGNKTND

-943 FYTPNRSAQWRDV
+943 LYTPNRSAQWRDV
-956 GIDFGGYMTTI
+956 GIDFAGYMTTI

>member
-134 KESPSLELTFTA
+134 KENSSLELTFTA
-146 SKNSKLIKKFSIAVD
+146 SKNSNLIKKFSIAVD

-172 KPSGDETFYVGQS
+172 KPSSDETFYVGQS
-185 YTLKTHIEP
+185 YILKTYIEP

-200 RVAFSSSDDTI
+200 TVAFSSSDDTI

-217 GRVEFKKSGRAIIYA
+217 GRVEFKKSGTAIIYA
-232 KINELEDSTTFTV
+232 KINKFEDSTTFIV
-245 KDKIVQTVEVESIS
+245 KDKIVQMVEVESIS

-272 ISVSIKYSPANATF
+272 ISVSIRYSPANATF
-286 DLNST
+286 DST
-291 NIQFP
+291 KIQFP
-296 SVDGISFKLIKSN
+296 SVDGISFKPIKSN
-309 RIKITSNK
+309 QIKITSE
-317 NENKSNS
+317 NENKSYS

-332 LKKDGSKIET
+332 GSKIET

-351 KSKLTSDQIDTSKLK
+351 KSKLNFDQIDTSKLK
-366 TFYTPSIH
+366 TSYTPSIH

-404 NNYEIEYDSTK
+404 NNYKIVYDSTR
-415 LTCLS
+415 LTCLNQ
-420 HSYNSFTFKAKT
+420 SYKSFTFKAKT
-432 YSDVSGQIKFY
+432 YSDVSGEIKFY
-443 VDKDKHDTSN
+443 VDKDDTSN
-453 AIVFNYQ
+453 AIVFTYQ
-460 YQNDLQTGSVSGIS
+460 YKTDVQAGSVSGIS

-492 QAYDNVFSN
+492 QAYYNVFSN

-532 QYSITTNNQTG
+532 QYSIKTKNQTG
-543 NVKFRFVSKLDNSI
+543 NVTFKFVSKLDNSI
-557 TEDLIFSIV
+557 SEDLIFSIV

-580 LLSNDSIISV
+580 LLSNDSTISV
-590 DYHDYKALNV
+590 DYHNYKALNV

-613 NDEFLFDDGTYFISS
+613 NDEVLLDDGTYSISS

-648 RTSFKI
+648 STSFKI

-684 GYYPGDN
+684 GYYLGDN

-786 NSIDDGKRYEAK
+786 NSIDDGKKYEAK

-848 IGKTTLKVTLG
+848 IGKTTLKIILG

-943 FYTPNRSAQWRDV
+943 LYTPNRSAQWRDV
-956 GIDFGGYMTTI
+956 GIDFAGYMTTI

>member
-62 QRIKEIKDFGV
+62 QRIKEIKDFSV

-200 RVAFSSSDDTI
+200 RVAFSSSDDAI

-217 GRVEFKKSGRAIIYA
+217 GRVEFKKSGTAIIYA
-232 KINELEDSTTFTV
+232 KINELEVSTTFIV

-259 VNTKYELYSMGDS
+259 VNTKYKLYSMGDS

-404 NNYEIEYDSTK
+404 NNYKIDYDSTK

-443 VDKDKHDTSN
+443 VDKFDTSD

-523 LVELVESNN
+523 LVDQLVESNN

-543 NVKFRFVSKLDNSI
+543 NIKFRFVSKLDNSI
-557 TEDLIFSIV
+557 SEDLIFSIV
-566 DKPNTMRVYDEGHN
+566 DKPNIMRVYDEGHN
-580 LLSNDSIISV
+580 LLSNDSTISV

-600 EFAFNRQFKDGTK
+600 EFVFNRQFKDGTK
-613 NDEFLFDDGTYFISS
+613 NDEFLFDDGTYSISS

-648 RTSFKI
+648 STSFKI

>member
-1 MTTAKKHN
+1 M
-9 VFKNIVQYLF
+9 
-19 LLLYIVCAVLI
+19 
-30 FVESA
+30 
-35 MPGSKSAKQSND
+35 
-47 FTGLF
+47 
-52 EDEINDNYDS
+52 
-62 QRIKEIKDFGV
+62 
-73 SFYKDKDESI
+73 
-83 ILDLS
+83 
-88 NSTFYVGDT
+88 
-97 IYYNFTY
+97 
-104 IPQDTSFKGIN
+104 
-115 IDCDSSFATIGA
+115 
-127 DNSITFI
+127 
-134 KESPSLELTFTA
+134 
-146 SKNSKLIKKFSIAVD
+146 
-161 PVLATSIEITN
+161 
-172 KPSGDETFYVGQS
+172 
-185 YTLKTHIEP
+185 
-194 SNVTYT
+194 
-200 RVAFSSSDDTI
+200 
-211 CSVDSD
+211 
-217 GRVEFKKSGRAIIYA
+217 
-232 KINELEDSTTFTV
+232 
-245 KDKIVQTVEVESIS
+245 
-259 VNTKYELYSMGDS
+259 
-272 ISVSIKYSPANATF
+272 
-286 DLNST
+286 
-291 NIQFP
+291 
-296 SVDGISFKLIKSN
+296 
-309 RIKITSNK
+309 
-317 NENKSNS
+317 
-324 FKDLKLSY
+324 
-332 LKKDGSKIET
+332 
-342 NSFDVDVIE
+342 
-351 KSKLTSDQIDTSKLK
+351 
-366 TFYTPSIH
+366 
-374 TNSHYSNIVTIDSFS
+374 
-389 ISIPYK
+389 
-395 NINPKAYLL
+395 
-404 NNYEIEYDSTK
+404 
-415 LTCLS
+415 
-420 HSYNSFTFKAKT
+420 
-432 YSDVSGQIKFY
+432 
-443 VDKDKHDTSN
+443 
-453 AIVFNYQ
+453 
-460 YQNDLQTGSVSGIS
+460 
-474 LGSYFSSN
+474 
-482 ESDKNELLVN
+482 
-492 QAYDNVFSN
+492 
-501 ISIEPVSFK
+501 
-510 YSGWTVSIIEGEN
+510 
-523 LVELVESNN
+523 VESNN
-532 QYSITTNNQTG
+532 QYSIITNNQTG

-557 TEDLIFSIV
+557 SEDLIFSIV
-566 DKPNTMRVYDEGHN
+566 DKPNVMRVYDEGHN
-580 LLSNDSIISV
+580 LLSNDSTISV

-613 NDEFLFDDGTYFISS
+613 NDEFLFDDGTYSISS

-648 RTSFKI
+648 STSFKI

-922 IGLGISSV
+922 ISLGISSV

-956 GIDFGGYMTTI
+956 GIDFAGYMTTI

-983 ARRRKNKVKKE
+983 ARRRKNKAKKE

>member
-134 KESPSLELTFTA
+134 KECLSLELTFTA
-146 SKNSKLIKKFSIAVD
+146 SKNSNLIKKFSIAVD

-172 KPSGDETFYVGQS
+172 KPSSDETFYVGQS

-200 RVAFSSSDDTI
+200 TVAFSSSDDTI

-217 GRVEFKKSGRAIIYA
+217 GRVEFKKSGTAIIYA
-232 KINELEDSTTFTV
+232 KINKFEYSTTFIV

-272 ISVSIKYSPANATF
+272 ISVSIRYSPVNATF
-286 DLNST
+286 DST
-291 NIQFP
+291 KIKFP
-296 SVDGISFKLIKSN
+296 SVDGIFFKSIKSN
-309 RIKITSNK
+309 QIKIISE
-317 NENKSNS
+317 NENKSYS

-332 LKKDGSKIET
+332 SKKDGSIET

-351 KSKLTSDQIDTSKLK
+351 KSKLNSDQIDTSKLK
-366 TFYTPSIH
+366 RSYTPSIH
-374 TNSHYSNIVTIDSFS
+374 TNSHYSGIVTIDSFS

-404 NNYEIEYDSTK
+404 NNYKIEYDSTK
-415 LTCLS
+415 LACLS
-420 HSYNSFTFKAKT
+420 DSYKSFTFKART
-432 YSDVSGQIKFY
+432 YSDVSGEIKFY
-443 VDKDKHDTSN
+443 VDKDKVDTSN
-453 AIVFNYQ
+453 AIVFTYQ
-460 YQNDLQTGSVSGIS
+460 YLNDLQTGSVSGIS

-482 ESDKNELLVN
+482 ESDKNELLVK
-492 QAYDNVFSN
+492 QTYDNVFSN

-523 LVELVESNN
+523 LVDFSKSNN
-532 QYSITTNNQTG
+532 QYSIKTKNQTG

-557 TEDLIFSIV
+557 SEDLNFSIV

-580 LLSNDSIISV
+580 LLSNDSTISV

-613 NDEFLFDDGTYFISS
+613 NDEVLLDDGTYSISS

-648 RTSFKI
+648 STSFKI

-684 GYYPGDN
+684 GYYPGDK

-786 NSIDDGKRYEAK
+786 NSIDDGKKYEAK

-848 IGKTTLKVTLG
+848 IGKTTLKVILG

-943 FYTPNRSAQWRDV
+943 LYTPNRSAQWRDV

>member
-134 KESPSLELTFTA
+134 KESSSLELTFTA
-146 SKNSKLIKKFSIAVD
+146 SKNSKLIKKFSIAVN

-172 KPSGDETFYVGQS
+172 KPSSDETFYVGQS

-200 RVAFSSSDDTI
+200 TVAFSSSDDTI

-217 GRVEFKKSGRAIIYA
+217 GRVEFKKSGTAIIYA
-232 KINELEDSTTFTV
+232 KINKFVDSTTFIV

-272 ISVSIKYSPANATF
+272 ISVSIKYLPVNATF
-286 DLNST
+286 DST

-296 SVDGISFKLIKSN
+296 SVDGLYFKSIKSN
-309 RIKITSNK
+309 RITITSK
-317 NENKSNS
+317 DENKSNS

-351 KSKLTSDQIDTSKLK
+351 KLKLTSDKIDTSKLK
-366 TFYTPSIH
+366 TSYTPSIH

-404 NNYEIEYDSTK
+404 NNYKIEYDLTK

-420 HSYNSFTFKAKT
+420 HSYESFTFKAKT

-443 VDKDKHDTSN
+443 VDKFDTSN
-453 AIVFNYQ
+453 AIVFTYQ
-460 YQNDLQTGSVSGIS
+460 YQNDLQAGSVSGIS

-492 QAYDNVFSN
+492 QTYYNVFSN
-501 ISIEPVSFK
+501 ISIEPVGFK
-510 YSGWTVSIIEGEN
+510 YSGWTVSISEGEN
-523 LVELVESNN
+523 LVKLSESNN
-532 QYSITTNNQTG
+532 QYSITTYNQTG
-543 NVKFRFVSKLDNSI
+543 NVKFRFRSKLDNSI
-557 TEDLIFSIV
+557 SEDLIFSIV

-580 LLSNDSIISV
+580 LLSNDSTISV

-613 NDEFLFDDGTYFISS
+613 NDEVLFDDVTYSISS

-648 RTSFKI
+648 STSFKL
-654 TSLQNDLLSFDFTI
+654 TSLQNNLLSFDFTI

-740 AKKVGKSTITV
+740 AKKVGKSIITV

>member
-134 KESPSLELTFTA
+134 KESSSLELTFTA
-146 SKNSKLIKKFSIAVD
+146 SKNSKLIKKFFIAVD

-172 KPSGDETFYVGQS
+172 KPSSDETFYVGQS

-200 RVAFSSSDDTI
+200 TVAFSSSDDTI

-217 GRVEFKKSGRAIIYA
+217 GRVEFKKSGTAIIYA
-232 KINELEDSTTFTV
+232 KINKFEDSTTFIV
-245 KDKIVQTVEVESIS
+245 KDKIVQMVEVESIS

-272 ISVSIKYSPANATF
+272 ISVSIEYSPANANF
-286 DLNST
+286 DST
-291 NIQFP
+291 DIQFP
-296 SVDGISFKLIKSN
+296 SVVGISFESIKSN
-309 RIKITSNK
+309 QIKIISNK
-317 NENKSNS
+317 DENKSNS

-332 LKKDGSKIET
+332 SKKDGSKIET

-351 KSKLTSDQIDTSKLK
+351 KSKLNIDQIDTSKLK
-366 TFYTPSIH
+366 RSYYPSIH

-395 NINPKAYLL
+395 NINSKAYLL
-404 NNYEIEYDSTK
+404 NNYKIEYDLTK
-415 LTCLS
+415 LACLS
-420 HSYNSFTFKAKT
+420 DSYESFTFKAKT
-432 YSDVSGQIKFY
+432 YSDVSGEIKFY
-443 VDKDKHDTSN
+443 VDKDDTSN
-453 AIVFNYQ
+453 AIVFTYQ
-460 YQNDLQTGSVSGIS
+460 YKNDVQAGSVSGIS

-482 ESDKNELLVN
+482 ESDENELLVN
-492 QAYDNVFSN
+492 QTYHNVFSN
-501 ISIEPVSFK
+501 ISIEPDSFK
-510 YSGWTVSIIEGEN
+510 YSGWIVSIIEGEN
-523 LVELVESNN
+523 LVDFSESNN
-532 QYSITTNNQTG
+532 QYSIETKNQTG
-543 NVKFRFVSKLDNSI
+543 NVTFKFVSKLDNSI
-557 TEDLIFSIV
+557 SEDLIFSIV

-580 LLSNDSIISV
+580 LLSNDSTISV

-613 NDEFLFDDGTYFISS
+613 NDEVLLDDGTYSISS

-648 RTSFKI
+648 STSFKI

-786 NSIDDGKRYEAK
+786 NSIDDGKKYEAK

>member
-62 QRIKEIKDFGV
+62 QRIKEIKDFSV

-200 RVAFSSSDDTI
+200 RVAFSSSDDAI

-217 GRVEFKKSGRAIIYA
+217 GRVEFKKSGTAIIYA

-296 SVDGISFKLIKSN
+296 SVDGITFKSIKSN

-420 HSYNSFTFKAKT
+420 YSYNSLTFKAKT

-443 VDKDKHDTSN
+443 VDKFDTSD

-460 YQNDLQTGSVSGIS
+460 YQNDIQTGSVSGIS

-492 QAYDNVFSN
+492 QTYDNVFSN

-510 YSGWTVSIIEGEN
+510 YSGWTVSIIEGKN
-523 LVELVESNN
+523 LVKLFESNN

-543 NVKFRFVSKLDNSI
+543 NVKFKFVSKLDNSI
-557 TEDLIFSIV
+557 SEDLIFSIV

-580 LLSNDSIISV
+580 LLSNDSTISV

-613 NDEFLFDDGTYFISS
+613 NDEFLFDDGTYSISS

-648 RTSFKI
+648 STSFKI
-654 TSLQNDLLSFDFTI
+654 TSLQNHLLSFDFTI

-732 ISQNGVGK
+732 INQNGVGK

-771 SPFTINSKVFKAETF
+771 SPFIINNKVFKAETF

-956 GIDFGGYMTTI
+956 GIDFGGYMTPI